1 MGLKRESGAGW
12 NCRADRGNFVGHLIR
27 SEGSFYHSLVFS
39 DDSPTTGSLLSAIG
53 NDADGGFTLIMEAGM
68 WLAGRCAGGGGGV
81 PRCVLGGE
89 TAFDLITEQLKIQ
102 RAA

>member
-1 MGLKRESGAGW
+1 M
-12 NCRADRGNFVGHLIR
+12 
-27 SEGSFYHSLVFS
+27 FS
-39 DDSPTTGSLLSAIG
+39 DDSPTTRSLLSAIG

-68 WLAGRCAGGGGGV
+68 WLTGRCAGGGGG
-81 PRCVLGGE
+81 RAALCAGGE